1 MYIVEE
7 NIEQEK
13 DEGAEEEEYHSTDA
27 DTSQDEP
34 VEESGGKDTAEKIY
48 DQLNSEEIR
57 VSSMKDLKEL
67 KEAYDKLEKV
77 VKRNRKDTETP
88 DY

>member
-1 MYIVEE
+1 MYIIEE

-13 DEGAEEEEYHSTDA
+13 DEGTEEEEYHSTDA

-48 DQLNSEEIR
+48 DQINSEEIK
-57 VSSMKDLKEL
+57 VSSIEDLKDL

-77 VKRNRKDTETP
+77 VKRHRKNNEQD
-88 DY
+88 DK